1 MFEDWQAIQRLL
13 MYYAECID
21 SARFADA
28 AALFE
33 NATFTMEYPPELGR
47 DQESETLRGSGEVQ
61 KLFDEIRVYQDGTTR
76 TKHTIANVNIE
87 LDGAAASSS
96 CYVVVFQQTDVLPL
110 QPIVA
115 GRYIDK
121 FERNAGQWRFAS
133 RLLRGF
139 LMGDQSQHHP
149 V

>member
-1 MFEDWQAIQRLL
+1 MFEDWQAIQKLL

-33 NATFTMEYPPELGR
+33 NGTFTMEYPPELGR
-47 DQESETLRGSGEVQ
+47 DKESDTLRGSAEVQ
-61 KLFDEIRVYQDGTTR
+61 KLLDEIRVYPDGTTR
-76 TKHTIANVNIE
+76 TKHVITNANIS
-87 LDGAAASSS
+87 LDGDTASSS

-115 GRYIDK
+115 GRYLDR
-121 FERNAGQWRFAS
+121 FERSEGQWRFAS